1 MKRILLIGT
10 GGTIASETTDEGLS
24 PTLGS
29 DHLLRCIP
37 RVSELCQADCLELM
51 RLESTNITPSEWL
64 DIARCIEQNYDGC
77 DGFVI
82 SHGTDTMAY
91 TAAALSYLVQNSGKP
106 IVLTGAQKPI
116 GMEGTDSIQN
126 LSDAFTY
133 VCDDRASGVTIVF
146 NGSVILGTRARK
158 VCTKS
163 FSAFASINY
172 PELASL
178 RDGRVQHS
186 ITLGYRGR
194 AEFSH
199 SLNDSVGLVKLI
211 PGGDARILSFALD
224 QFDAVIVE
232 SFGLGGLPEKTESGF
247 LQAIDH
253 GVENGKV
260 IVIMTQVQNEGSDL
274 SVNHVGHAL
283 KRKGV
288 IEAFDM
294 TTEAAVAKLMWIM
307 AETHDPARVRARFY
321 SPISNDILPVEAE

>member
-178 RDGRVQHS
+178 RD
-186 ITLGYRGR
+186 
-194 AEFSH
+194 
-199 SLNDSVGLVKLI
+199 
-211 PGGDARILSFALD
+211 
-224 QFDAVIVE
+224 
-232 SFGLGGLPEKTESGF
+232 
-247 LQAIDH
+247 
-253 GVENGKV
+253 
-260 IVIMTQVQNEGSDL
+260 
-274 SVNHVGHAL
+274 
-283 KRKGV
+283 
-288 IEAFDM
+288 
-294 TTEAAVAKLMWIM
+294 
-307 AETHDPARVRARFY
+307 
-321 SPISNDILPVEAE
+321 

>member
-1 MKRILLIGT
+1 M
-10 GGTIASETTDEGLS
+10 
-24 PTLGS
+24 
-29 DHLLRCIP
+29 
-37 RVSELCQADCLELM
+37 
-51 RLESTNITPSEWL
+51 
-64 DIARCIEQNYDGC
+64 
-77 DGFVI
+77 
-82 SHGTDTMAY
+82 
-91 TAAALSYLVQNSGKP
+91 
-106 IVLTGAQKPI
+106 
-116 GMEGTDSIQN
+116 
-126 LSDAFTY
+126 
-133 VCDDRASGVTIVF
+133 
-146 NGSVILGTRARK
+146 
-158 VCTKS
+158 
-163 FSAFASINY
+163 
-172 PELASL
+172 
-178 RDGRVQHS
+178 QHS

-199 SLNDSVGLVKLI
+199 SLNDRVGLVKLI

-232 SFGLGGLPEKTESGF
+232 SFGLGGLPENTQAGF

-260 IVIMTQVQNEGSDL
+260 IVITTQVQNEGSDL

-321 SPISNDILPVEAE
+321 SPVSNDILPVEAE